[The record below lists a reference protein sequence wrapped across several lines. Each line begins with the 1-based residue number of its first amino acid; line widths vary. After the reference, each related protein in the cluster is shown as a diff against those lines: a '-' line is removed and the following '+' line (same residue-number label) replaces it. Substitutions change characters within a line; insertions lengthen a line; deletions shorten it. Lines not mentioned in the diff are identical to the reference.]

1 MYPSL
6 WRNNNPNHV
15 TRDNTRYQDKVFYY
29 SILDPSLSYQDKILA
44 YHAAINNDFQTGLPN
59 GTNPRVYADSKKN
72 DIYDPSW
79 NEDMHGNES
88 EYYIVA
94 KKKDISQLVK
104 QKTGIK

>member
-1 MYPSL
+1 MEIYPNPSPSTSHLYPSL

-59 GTNPRVYADSKKN
+59 GTNPRVYADSQKK
-72 DIYDPSW
+72 IYMIHLGMKICTEM
-79 NEDMHGNES
+79 NLNTT
-88 EYYIVA
+88 
-94 KKKDISQLVK
+94 L
-104 QKTGIK
+104 